1 MSAKSTADRKK
12 HLLKLT
18 ECSICYSQLLDPRLL
33 RCGHS
38 FCFACISTLC
48 EQSRQTG
55 ARTIEC
61 AECRMQH
68 PVDGELPLDF
78 RLKQMVEAMDGL
90 LNEEKNEE
98 TPDLAAEVP
107 ETAVCSRCAAERGS
121 DEFFVCET
129 CSKEDPGA
137 LICSLCV
144 VKGHRQ
150 HTIKSVLQAE
160 ITHAVD
166 LTAANK
172 DTIEKVKTNSVFF
185 FDRYNTQREHVIFIL
200 DSLDKFCDQM
210 RASIDGNFQRAH
222 VQLAANLHDYDMCNE
237 MLANFQRR
245 FELTADSMELLKE
258 SITKQQPIDIQALL
272 HQNGVS
278 GEKEAGGGG
287 KAAPLTHLHDPRV
300 TPSPNHRGSLP
311 TAAVSPSVPQERS
324 VEPPLPLVSPTIGG
338 TKERGR
344 RGYGSTLLTH
354 RRGGRRREWRT
365 TTKSADGQPL
375 KWHHP
380 VGVLFDLHS
389 SADELPWTVV
399 VRLKNF
405 PPELIRGTREAMKN
419 CFLQTIK
426 EADQLKHKGQVI
438 SDMKADEHLKLFD
451 SICTGKFDDFWSLDK
466 PFRQGLIKTTKEA
479 ADGADEAEVVFEDA
493 VRTLLPDDAERRAA
507 RFVSHGVELP
517 LETPVL
523 WMARNLAYPDNF
535 VHVVIKRNDRRQSS

>member
-1 MSAKSTADRKK
+1 MSAKSTTDRKK

-107 ETAVCSRCAAERGS
+107 ETAVCSRCSAERGS

-222 VQLAANLHDYDMCNE
+222 VQLAANLHEFLADVANDTNTILNLADNYIYDMCNE

-278 GEKEAGGGG
+278 GEKAAGGGA
-287 KAAPLTHLHDPRV
+287 KAAPQTHLQDPRA
-300 TPSPNHRGSLP
+300 TPTPNHRGSLP
-311 TAAVSPSVPQERS
+311 TAAVSPSLSEGRS
-324 VEPPLPLVSPTIGG
+324 LEPPLPLVSPTVGG
-338 TKERGR
+338 TKDRGR
-344 RGYGSTLLTH
+344 RGYGSTLLNH
-354 RRGGRRREWRT
+354 RRGGR
-365 TTKSADGQPL
+365 
-375 KWHHP
+375 
-380 VGVLFDLHS
+380 
-389 SADELPWTVV
+389 
-399 VRLKNF
+399 
-405 PPELIRGTREAMKN
+405 
-419 CFLQTIK
+419 C
-426 EADQLKHKGQVI
+426 
-438 SDMKADEHLKLFD
+438 
-451 SICTGKFDDFWSLDK
+451 
-466 PFRQGLIKTTKEA
+466 
-479 ADGADEAEVVFEDA
+479 
-493 VRTLLPDDAERRAA
+493 
-507 RFVSHGVELP
+507 
-517 LETPVL
+517 
-523 WMARNLAYPDNF
+523 
-535 VHVVIKRNDRRQSS
+535 